1 MEDLTF
7 AFRELFIMAGYWLLN
22 LLIYVGI
29 ATLLW
34 APFVMVVVRRKKD
47 ASDRYHTFLYASLL
61 VLMALS
67 VIASLMSFGKIGI
80 IPYPTF

>member
-34 APFVMVVVRRKKD
+34 APFVMVIVRRKKD

-61 VLMALS
+61 VLMALA
-67 VIASLMSFGKIGI
+67 VISSLMSFGKIGI

>member
-1 MEDLTF
+1 MEDLTY

-34 APFVMVVVRRKKD
+34 APFVMVIVRRKKD

-61 VLMALS
+61 VLMALA

>member
-34 APFVMVVVRRKKD
+34 APFVMVIVRRKKD

-61 VLMALS
+61 VLMALA